1 MAPEKAKSKNAAVH
15 YVQSSVE
22 ELRKVTWPTKNQA
35 VRMTFMV
42 LGFCLVVAL
51 ILGVLDFVFGFGY
64 RSLLDLGPERALPTA
79 VMEETAPLERGDVT
93 VGEDGAVTINDV
105 PEVEI
110 NLGEESAA
118 QAEGV
123 VVETETAV
131 DSTEVPVNDSP
142 SPITE

>member
-1 MAPEKAKSKNAAVH
+1 MASEKAKSKNVAVH

-64 RSLLDLGPERALPTA
+64 RSLLDLGPERTLPAT
-79 VMEETAPLERGDVT
+79 VTEETAPLEGGEVT
-93 VGEDGAVTINDV
+93 VGEDGAVTSNDV

-131 DSTEVPVNDSP
+131 ESSETPGAETST
-142 SPITE
+142 PITE